1 VGITFLYVT
10 HDQEEALT
18 MSDRVAV
25 MRRGKIVQV
34 GKPHEIYEEPAD
46 TYVADFLGV
55 SNLMQV
61 EVAER
66 GSGSRYRV
74 KLGEWVL
81 EADRG
86 SVDALAGAQCVI
98 RPERVRIEPFGS
110 AGPNRVPAMVE
121 RLVYVGSATQVM
133 LRLATG
139 DLLQA
144 LVQNDGS
151 QSELA
156 QGTPVHAFLAPDAL
170 RLLAGTGPDDAATSS
185 DGSDVGLQL
194 TS

>member
-1 VGITFLYVT
+1 
-10 HDQEEALT
+10 
-18 MSDRVAV
+18 
-25 MRRGKIVQV
+25 MRSGKIVQI
-34 GKPHEIYEEPAD
+34 GTPHEIYEEPAD

-61 EVAER
+61 QVVER
-66 GSGSRYRV
+66 GPGSRCQV
-74 KLGEWVL
+74 KLGEWAL
-81 EADRG
+81 EAERG
-86 SVDALAGAQCVI
+86 SVDAPATAQCVI

-133 LRLATG
+133 LRVATG

-170 RLLAGTGPDDAATSS
+170 RLLAGGGQVADPGGDAAGEVAEPDALRAS
-185 DGSDVGLQL
+185 
-194 TS
+194 